1 MIMAALG
8 AEGVAPLEVTDLKG
22 NTDEELNDGQVMLR
36 QIKSFL
42 KKRNLPKEK
51 ITTINA
57 LFLQILQDKNY
68 YTPINGESPIK
79 TVYIAI
85 KDDIMPIFKS
95 AKHLDFTGRLFNVL
109 NSWIPLRPG
118 DDKNDVVLTPRY
130 VTELMARLCIVNK
143 DSYVWEMKIA

>member
-51 ITTINA
+51 RVNA
-57 LFLQILQDKNY
+57 KCC
-68 YTPINGESPIK
+68 G
-79 TVYIAI
+79 
-85 KDDIMPIFKS
+85 
-95 AKHLDFTGRLFNVL
+95 
-109 NSWIPLRPG
+109 IP
-118 DDKNDVVLTPRY
+118 
-130 VTELMARLCIVNK
+130 
-143 DSYVWEMKIA
+143 